1 MPSWRRAGAAEAGET
16 ARPPRQVKASE
27 ETILKSRGGQLPLRR
42 RLFSLRQALAT
53 YRHYL
58 KQIAECD
65 QEIEC
70 LMAGLTSQCQPA
82 PPPVVVP
89 VKRGRGRPKGSNTA
103 DAQLRRELHR
113 IFGTD
118 LTLIPGIDVATVQ
131 TILSEVGPD
140 LSAFRSGPAFVSW
153 LHLCPDNRIS
163 GGKVLSTKTRP
174 TKNRLTQALR
184 MAAPSWSIVSPPL
197 GDHHRRLR
205 ARRLGPPDAVTATAP
220 RLARIVPHLITTRQA
235 YDDSIFTQ
243 LEKQSQQRAENR
255 LKSQARA
262 RGFQLVPLEAEYS
275 VP

>member
-1 MPSWRRAGAAEAGET
+1 MPSWPESGSRRSWRNCAT
-16 ARPPRQVKASE
+16 RRVKASE
-27 ETILKSRGGQLPLRR
+27 ETILKSLVGDYRSEH
-42 RLFSLRQALAT
+42 LFSLRQALAT

-65 QEIEC
+65 QEIKC
-70 LMAGLTSQCQPA
+70 LMAGLDSQCQPA

-103 DAQLRRELHR
+103 DAQLQRELHR

-153 LHLCPDNRIS
+153 LRLCPDHQIS
-163 GGKVLSTKTRP
+163 GGKILSTKTRP

-184 MAAPSWSIVSPPL
+184 MAAPSLVHSLSAL

-205 ARRLGPPDAVTATAP
+205 ARLGPPDAVTATAH

-262 RGFQLVPLEAEYS
+262 RGFQLVPLEA
-275 VP
+275 